1 MTEQADTGPVSPGE
15 SEDERQVLAG
25 IRVLDLS
32 RWVAGEFATKLFAD
46 FGADVI
52 KVEKPGE
59 GSYTRHWGP
68 FPGDRPDPEASAL
81 YLHLNT
87 NKRGITLDLHSG
99 EDRAL
104 LLRLA
109 ETADAVVESF
119 RPGHLERLGLGPAE
133 LQAAN
138 PRLVITR
145 ISPFGQDGPYRDYEA
160 TGIVLQAMG
169 GPMHA
174 TGEADREPQRKPGL
188 LEHYTIGR
196 TAGEATLAGIYFARR
211 AGTGSVIDISGQEVL
226 LAGAD
231 RRASYLLSAAY
242 SGMNAPRGVRSA
254 HRGAATFTGPF
265 PAKDG
270 YVMIY
275 ITNQEFWNRL
285 IRLISD
291 GDQAFL
297 EKFLNRIFLGDD
309 WDEFMTYLRA
319 WFAARPKLELMTRC
333 EAARIPLTA
342 YLGIDELAENDHFR
356 GRGCFVPADHPV
368 AGPLEYIGPPWRM
381 RGGYRLRHAAPLLD
395 QHGAEIRA
403 ELGAATSRSS
413 AAARS

>member
-1 MTEQADTGPVSPGE
+1 MTDQVPAER
-15 SEDERQVLAG
+15 EDERQVLSG
-25 IRVLDLS
+25 LRVLDLS
-32 RWVAGEFATKLFAD
+32 RWVSGEFATKLFAD

-52 KVEKPGE
+52 KVEKPGD

-68 FPGDRPDPEASAL
+68 FPADKPDIEASAL

-87 NKRGITLDLHSG
+87 NKRSIALDLHRG
-99 EDRAL
+99 QDREIV
-104 LLRLA
+104 LRLA

-119 RPGHLERLGLGPAE
+119 RPGHLERLGLGPRE
-133 LQAAN
+133 LLAAN
-138 PRLVITR
+138 PRLVLTR

-160 TGIVLQAMG
+160 SGLVLQAMG
-169 GPMHA
+169 GPMHS
-174 TGEADREPQRKPGL
+174 TGEADRAPQRKPGL

-196 TAGEATLAGIYFARR
+196 TAGEATLGGVLFARR

-265 PAKDG
+265 PASDG

-275 ITNQEFWNRL
+275 VTNQQFWNRL
-285 IRLISD
+285 IRLIAED
-291 GDQAFL
+291 NQAFFD
-297 EKFLNRIFLGDD
+297 KFHNRIFLGDD
-309 WDEFMTYLRA
+309 WDEFITYLRA
-319 WFAARPKLELMTRC
+319 WFAARPKIELMTRC

-342 YLGIDELAENDHFR
+342 YLGMDELAASEHFR
-356 GRGCFVPADHPV
+356 DRGCFVAADHPV

-381 RGGYRLRHAAPLLD
+381 RGGYRLRRTAPLLD
-395 QHGAEIRA
+395 EHGEQIRA
-403 ELGAATSRSS
+403 ELGSTTLRSS
-413 AAARS
+413 SSSSSFS

>member
-1 MTEQADTGPVSPGE
+1 MTEQVSTEQSAADDREGGP
-15 SEDERQVLAG
+15 QVLSG
-25 IRVLDLS
+25 IRVLDIS
-32 RWVAGEFATKLFAD
+32 RWVSGEFATKLFAD

-68 FPGDRPDPEASAL
+68 FPGDKPDTEASAL

-87 NKRGITLDLHSG
+87 NKRSIVLDLHLA

-109 ETADAVVESF
+109 ATADAVVESF
-119 RPGHLERLGLGPAE
+119 RPGHLERLGLGPQE

-138 PRLVITR
+138 PRLVVTR

-174 TGEADREPQRKPGL
+174 TGEADRAPQRKPGL

-196 TAGEATLAGIYFARR
+196 TAGEATLAGVFFARR

-226 LAGAD
+226 LSGAD
-231 RRASYLLSAAY
+231 RRASYLLAAAY
-242 SGMNAPRGVRSA
+242 SGTNAPRGVRSA

-265 PAKDG
+265 PASDG

-275 ITNQEFWNRL
+275 VTNQEFWNRL
-285 IRLISD
+285 IRLI
-291 GDQAFL
+291 GEGNQPFL
-297 EKFLNRIFLGDD
+297 DKFLDRIHLGDD

-319 WFAARPKLELMTRC
+319 WFAARPKIELMTMC

-342 YLGIDELAENDHFR
+342 YLGMDELAVNPHFR
-356 GRGCFVPADHPV
+356 GRGNFVAANHPV
-368 AGPLEYIGPPWRM
+368 AGPLEYIGAPWRM
-381 RGGYRLRHAAPLLD
+381 RDGYRLRHTAPLLD
-395 QHGAEIRA
+395 EHGPQIRA
-403 ELGAATSRSS
+403 EFEPTAGQPASRSGS
-413 AAARS
+413 

>member
-1 MTEQADTGPVSPGE
+1 MTDEVVTEQ
-15 SEDERQVLAG
+15 EDERQVLSG
-25 IRVLDLS
+25 VRVLDLS
-32 RWVAGEFATKLFAD
+32 RWVSGEFATKLFAD

-68 FPGDRPDPEASAL
+68 FPGDKPDIEASAL

-87 NKRGITLDLHSG
+87 NKRSIVLDLHRG
-99 EDRAL
+99 EDRGA

-119 RPGHLERLGLGPAE
+119 RPGQLERLGIGPAE

-138 PRLVITR
+138 PRLVVTR

-169 GPMHA
+169 GPMSA
-174 TGEADREPQRKPGL
+174 TGEADRAPQRKPGL

-196 TAGEATLAGIYFARR
+196 TAGEATLAGIFFARR
-211 AGTGSVIDISGQEVL
+211 AGTGAVIDISGQEVL

-265 PAKDG
+265 PARDG

-285 IRLISD
+285 IRLIAD
-291 GDQAFL
+291 GNQAFL
-297 EKFLNRIFLGDD
+297 DKFHNRVFIGDD
-309 WDEFMTYLRA
+309 WGEFISYLRA
-319 WFAARPKLELMTRC
+319 WFAARPKMELMERC

-342 YLGIDELAENDHFR
+342 YLDMDELAASEHFR
-356 GRGCFVPADHPV
+356 ERGCFVAADHPV

-381 RGGYRLRHAAPLLD
+381 RGGYRLRHTAPLLG
-395 QHGAEIRA
+395 QHGEQIRA
-403 ELGAATSRSS
+403 ELESTTFRSS
-413 AAARS
+413 SPSFS